1 MIVVHSKS
9 PQRAFGELVP
19 GQAFSHNTFAFMKLG
34 AHPGDPLDSTLAVDF
49 ISGKTC
55 RFEPEVMVEVHLN
68 ATVSL
73 EP

>member
-1 MIVVHSKS
+1 MIVAQSK
-9 PQRAFGELVP
+9 PPRRAFGELVP

-34 AHPGDPLDSTLAVDF
+34 AHPGDLDSTLAVDF

-55 RFEPEVMVEVHLN
+55 RFDPEVMVEVHPN